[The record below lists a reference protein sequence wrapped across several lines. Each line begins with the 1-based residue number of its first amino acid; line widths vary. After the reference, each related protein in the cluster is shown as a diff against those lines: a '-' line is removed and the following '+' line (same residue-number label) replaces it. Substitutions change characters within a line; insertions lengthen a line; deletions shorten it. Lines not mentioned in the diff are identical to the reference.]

1 MGYFGAAGMDVKTRI
16 RKDREAG
23 LWNVHDQDLTF
34 PATSWGEAMHFVHDL
49 RRHRSHE
56 QVFTTQ
62 QIVAEEY
69 PHFVRLL
76 GPALAKQRLAT
87 VYGVKCKTIED
98 YVRKGSKCC

>member
-1 MGYFGAAGMDVKTRI
+1 MDVKKRVV
-16 RKDREAG
+16 KDRAVG
-23 LWNVHDQDLTF
+23 LWTVRDGDSTY
-34 PATSWGEAMHFVHDL
+34 PAANWGEAL
-49 RRHRSHE
+49 RFAHGL
-56 QVFTTQ
+56 TLTKQ

-69 PHFVRLL
+69 QHFARLL